1 MNSGRSCWPWLGLSS
16 SPPSRGCSIS
26 DWSRLPAASARYSV
40 DGFSAR
46 CAPGTWFDSCLYL
59 DMGTLVAG
67 DFLPSFLS
75 AAFGKKGLDRGHRDC
90 FPGCWCVYKHWGRLL
105 LAFIPGWSRYLVIH
119 LSGSPAFRIA
129 GPSSRNDRS
138 EHARY
143 LPDDDSFEPLVCLRG
158 DRGNAGHHCNFSVR
172 LPQCFGWS
180 ATL

>member
-46 CAPGTWFDSCLYL
+46 RAPCTWFDSCLHL

-75 AAFGKKGLDRGHRDC
+75 AAFGKKGLDRGHRNRIL
-90 FPGCWCVYKHWGRLL
+90 GCGRLYRHWGRLL
-105 LAFIPGWSRYLVIH
+105 LAFFPGWGSYLAIH

-129 GPSSRNDRS
+129 CPSGRNDRS

-158 DRGNAGHHCNFSVR
+158 YRGNVGHHHSCSVR
-172 LPQCFGWS
+172 LPQCFGWP
-180 ATL
+180 AAL